1 MKSIIEKT
9 IAALMLVF
17 AASGAWAATYM
28 MSNANG
34 SAMQWDGGYTW
45 NSGAISFN
53 LSNPSGIAANGDFP
67 TSGKVALTCI
77 SISSRKDAGNSIAL
91 DHVVLTAANGRKY
104 TSSRVEVSSTPF
116 TTTLAAGGTY
126 NDAGNYGKGGGRYT
140 INIYFDSIEVDV
152 TSPLTIATYTSAT
165 ATGTLGT
172 SVVRATSG
180 SGSWYAAMRI
190 YGTSI
195 DTATTSTPVL
205 LVDANGEGNG
215 TAADPNTVEWLGLAT
230 GNSQSATQG
239 DARLAVTIGA
249 GNLWSN
255 DITDSFD
262 AQEGTFLAP
271 SATVV
276 TPEAFS
282 ASALDEVVAELG
294 LDATQTDGLS
304 TALSKGLYNGQGSAK
319 TQTVAISGLT
329 TGQNYT
335 LYLAASGFT
344 YSDNAQVTPYISL
357 TGYATGTTPVV
368 GRAGA
373 SETGWTESTSLNATG
388 TAGKLTLFRIRNLY
402 PDSSGQVTLALS
414 DGTHAHA
421 GFNMVALA
429 KTKTPKCAAVV
440 GVVKAF
446 SSIAID
452 SSNLVSGFPISSATI
467 GEGALIQSG
476 SVVIGNSGMTLDFTS
491 DVKPRFTAFVKASNL
506 PVSSGRL
513 ISWSSGAD
521 APFVQ
526 KTATGFEQKSLNES
540 NGNVASGS
548 YGTGAWTHDAGE
560 HWLAVVHNRADGA
573 GDYETGGTYTY
584 IDGERICSSTGL
596 KWGGY
601 TFKSI
606 TIGGAKVNDADVA
619 NGMSVSKVYLCS
631 EALTQAQMATVTA
644 ALNKGWTIAESTGL
658 VLAGTNVEL
667 PDSTETVTAKIWIN
681 ADGTYSFVKSG
692 SIPSSD
698 LHSSGGIA
706 LPSAVTV
713 DDEAGLICAND
724 GSVIIRDAG
733 IQIPLAETLPYL
745 TVMMKVS
752 NIPSSASRL
761 LGWAIDYKSVS
772 GSLENF
778 LSYTGTQFEQHYY
791 YNTGVA
797 QTTYG
802 NSAWTR
808 DANEH
813 WIATTY
819 VPNNSMDGCS
829 QTTRGTRT
837 YLDGTQIIEN
847 TGFYFTDAQTSK
859 ILIGGL
865 SLNGGNPATGMVV
878 KDVMILAD
886 ALTSAQIATVTAAL
900 NKGWAPVN
908 AAGTTLSGTNLELPD
923 STARLTG
930 TISIASDGSYSVSVS
945 SGTTTL
951 PSGAKVAEV
960 AAGATVYVTTSTAPA
975 NLEEAI
981 AGGYALSATL
991 TVPETVDGTIALVD
1005 SNGNEATGAT
1015 STYENGVRS
1024 FTGTAP
1030 ANPTYTGSA
1039 WWWDY
1044 EFDGSKASIGS
1055 DTEAMTLEG
1064 NGTSYTAADATGNQ
1078 ELYFQKTPWRDATF
1092 TTLSAMT
1099 AVMYCQPGNYANT
1112 VLVGFGSTR
1121 ADAGSQ
1127 TAIALVTGD
1136 NPANGDMKLVLVTGA
1151 SQAVTPLATLKAVD
1165 ATTKKHLYAFV
1176 MDRITE
1182 DETEKTRVRVYLDGK
1197 VKAIYKHSGVLT
1209 IGNGFQIGS
1218 FHGGV
1223 GSSGLT
1229 KYNTANNGA
1238 AETAN
1243 SGTLDFLRVFNGSL
1257 SDSAMAALADAY
1269 KYESAHGEATRDAV
1283 SAAASWVATDVWTQ
1297 TVPEQAD
1304 AVRDAPNADTN
1315 VTLSKGGSSNVA
1327 VELNLASD
1335 SNYESL
1341 TLTKEAG
1348 ASGTLKLVSG
1358 YDNQTSGKL
1367 VAAATSILVDTVI
1380 PAGRANLGIT
1390 SIGDGVTL
1398 TVDPYSVMGNY
1409 AILSKLE
1416 QLGPGGVFEDIVI
1429 SMAIL
1434 GKGASVVLDST
1445 GESDLA
1451 QYGFT
1456 AELTHNE
1463 SNQSYTFRVAR
1474 SAEVDVDV
1482 TISQTGTTWKANDV
1496 GMPVQTE
1503 MPSTYT
1509 GTVTIYNISGSAATV
1524 DTTFAGG
1531 NLVVAASKTVNDNS
1545 VNTSSVT
1552 LTGAIATSGT
1562 VTFDGSTEISGS
1574 GTFPGTFAVNADA
1587 SVTGAATLSGIVTI
1601 ASAKTLTI
1609 NAGENA
1615 VSASGTIGG
1624 SGTLNI
1630 ASGSTLS
1637 LSGDGAVSAT
1647 LAGSG
1652 RLLLA
1657 STLSS
1662 ALNFGD
1668 WTGTVELP
1676 IVDSTPQYGFRL
1688 DYYGIT
1694 GSSVEI
1700 NNGFNAWLNTSE
1712 ANARQVK
1719 PTLIINSAFTVNGTS
1734 AFWYNFSKIT
1744 GSASGV
1750 LTISQTDAPS
1760 GFDILEMED
1769 YKGSI
1774 VNNDNDSTPVTLY
1787 IGKINLDSAPVGGQK
1802 LVSTTTPGTVEI
1814 KNDDG
1819 FGVYVDDA
1827 KQAVTFT
1834 NKDDGIYVGSAAAT
1848 TGEGAEAV
1856 TMVTTD
1862 SSTTSVSV
1870 ELDNDYSGKI
1880 ALPGN
1885 VTSLTV
1891 TGGVAINANQLQLVT
1906 TQGTYDGILSLSGTT
1921 VALDGTKSV
1930 TFNEGTENKE
1940 TVSVTPAVAASEPM
1954 TMAGVTTA
1962 PAFNIKTIPGLYYA
1976 VKSGTSLNDL
1986 SAVSASQE
1994 ATTTTTEIAGTEL
2007 GNAETVRYYQI
2018 SVGRTADEAQQ

>member
-1 MKSIIEKT
+1 MNKT
-9 IAALMLVF
+9 LTGITVAPLTRLFTLGLCIF
-17 AASGAWAATYM
+17 AIGHAWAATYV
-28 MSNANG
+28 MSNADG
-34 SAMQWDGGYTW
+34 SALYWDGSFNW
-45 NSGAISFN
+45 NSGNISFT
-53 LSNPSGIAANGDFP
+53 LSTPSGVYATSTFP
-67 TSGKVALTCI
+67 TSGNVALTCI
-77 SISSRKDAGNSIAL
+77 SISSRSNGSNSSL
-91 DHVVLTAANGRKY
+91 DHVVMNAANGKSY
-104 TSSRVEVSSTPF
+104 TSSRVEVLNSAF
-116 TTTLAAGGTY
+116 TTTLDGGST
-126 NDAGNYGKGGGRYT
+126 GSGQKT
-140 INIYFDSIEVDV
+140 INIYFDSAVVDV
-152 TSPLTIATYTSAT
+152 TSALTLATYTSSGS
-165 ATGTLGT
+165 TGQLGS
-172 SVVRATSG
+172 SVVTRTSG
-180 SGSWYAAMRI
+180 SGWKPAMRI

-205 LVDANGEGNG
+205 LVDANGDGNG
-215 TAADPNTVEWLGLAT
+215 TAADPNTVEWLGLKQQT
-230 GNSQSATQG
+230 GQNATQG
-239 DARLAVTIGA
+239 DVSLAVTIGG
-249 GNLWSN
+249 GNLWAN

-304 TALSKGLYNGQGSAK
+304 TALRKGLYNGQGSAK

-344 YSDNAQVTPYISL
+344 YNDNAQVTPYISL

-368 GRAGA
+368 GKAGA

-452 SSNLVSGFPISSATI
+452 SSNLVSGFQISSATI

-513 ISWSSGAD
+513 ISWSSTAN

-526 KTATGFEQKSLNES
+526 KTATGFEQKYLDES
-540 NGNVASGS
+540 NGNVASDS

-596 KWGGY
+596 KWSNY

-667 PDSTETVTAKIWIN
+667 PDGTAHVTGQIVVAD
-681 ADGTYSFVKSG
+681 DGTYTF
-692 SIPSSD
+692 
-698 LHSSGGIA
+698 SGG
-706 LPSAVTV
+706 LQVLSGTVTV
-713 DDEAGLICAND
+713 
-724 GSVIIRDAG
+724 
-733 IQIPLAETLPYL
+733 
-745 TVMMKVS
+745 
-752 NIPSSASRL
+752 
-761 LGWAIDYKSVS
+761 
-772 GSLENF
+772 
-778 LSYTGTQFEQHYY
+778 
-791 YNTGVA
+791 
-797 QTTYG
+797 
-802 NSAWTR
+802 
-808 DANEH
+808 
-813 WIATTY
+813 
-819 VPNNSMDGCS
+819 
-829 QTTRGTRT
+829 
-837 YLDGTQIIEN
+837 
-847 TGFYFTDAQTSK
+847 TS
-859 ILIGGL
+859 
-865 SLNGGNPATGMVV
+865 
-878 KDVMILAD
+878 
-886 ALTSAQIATVTAAL
+886 
-900 NKGWAPVN
+900 
-908 AAGTTLSGTNLELPD
+908 GTTLTS
-923 STARLTG
+923 
-930 TISIASDGSYSVSVS
+930 
-945 SGTTTL
+945 
-951 PSGAKVAEV
+951 V
-960 AAGATVYVTTSTAPA
+960 AAGATVLVNGGAPA
-975 NLEEAI
+975 NLEAAI
-981 AGGYALSATL
+981 AGGYELSATL
-991 TVPETVDGTIALVD
+991 NVAASDAANIAGTVKLVD
-1005 SNGNEATGAT
+1005 SNGNEDAGAA
-1015 STYENGVRS
+1015 SSYSDGVGVFS
-1024 FTGTAP
+1024 LSGTAP

-1044 EFDGSKASIGS
+1044 EFNGDVQSIGS
-1055 DTEAMTLEG
+1055 DTGSMTTEG
-1064 NGTSYTAADATGNQ
+1064 SGTSYTAAVDGNQ
-1078 ELYFQKTPWRDATF
+1078 ELYFQKTPWRNATF

-1870 ELDNDYSGKI
+1870 ALDNDYSGKI

>member
-1 MKSIIEKT
+1 MKRAIET
-9 IAALMLVF
+9 LFRLVARPSRTLALLL
-17 AASGAWAATYM
+17 AASLAGGAGAATYM

-34 SAMQWDGGYTW
+34 SAMQWDGGYNW
-45 NSGAISFN
+45 NSGTISFN
-53 LSNPSGIAANGDFP
+53 LSNPSGIVATGDFP

-77 SISSRKDAGNSIAL
+77 SISSRKNAGDSIAL
-91 DHVVLTAANGRKY
+91 DHVVLTAANGRMY

-126 NDAGNYGKGGGRYT
+126 NTAGAYGDGGGRYT

-152 TSPLTIATYTSAT
+152 TSQLTIATYTSAT
-165 ATGTLGT
+165 ATGQLGT

-180 SGSWYAAMRI
+180 TGDWYAAMRI

-195 DTATTSTPVL
+195 DTATVSTPVL
-205 LVDANGEGNG
+205 LVDANGDGNG

-239 DARLAVTIGA
+239 GAGLAVRIEA
-249 GNLWSN
+249 GNLWVN

-304 TALSKGLYNGQGSAK
+304 TALSKGLYNGQGAAK

-368 GRAGA
+368 GKAGA

-414 DGTHAHA
+414 DGTHGHA

-440 GVVKAF
+440 GVVKAL

-491 DVKPRFTAFVKASNL
+491 AVKPRFTAFVKASNL

-526 KTATGFEQKSLNES
+526 KTATGFEQKYLTES

-596 KWGGY
+596 KWSNY

-667 PDSTETVTAKIWIN
+667 PDGTAHVTGQIVVAD
-681 ADGTYSFVKSG
+681 DGTYTF
-692 SIPSSD
+692 
-698 LHSSGGIA
+698 SGG
-706 LPSAVTV
+706 LQVLSGTVTV
-713 DDEAGLICAND
+713 
-724 GSVIIRDAG
+724 
-733 IQIPLAETLPYL
+733 
-745 TVMMKVS
+745 
-752 NIPSSASRL
+752 
-761 LGWAIDYKSVS
+761 
-772 GSLENF
+772 
-778 LSYTGTQFEQHYY
+778 
-791 YNTGVA
+791 
-797 QTTYG
+797 
-802 NSAWTR
+802 
-808 DANEH
+808 
-813 WIATTY
+813 
-819 VPNNSMDGCS
+819 
-829 QTTRGTRT
+829 
-837 YLDGTQIIEN
+837 
-847 TGFYFTDAQTSK
+847 TS
-859 ILIGGL
+859 
-865 SLNGGNPATGMVV
+865 
-878 KDVMILAD
+878 
-886 ALTSAQIATVTAAL
+886 
-900 NKGWAPVN
+900 
-908 AAGTTLSGTNLELPD
+908 GTTLT
-923 STARLTG
+923 
-930 TISIASDGSYSVSVS
+930 SVA
-945 SGTTTL
+945 G
-951 PSGAKVAEV
+951 
-960 AAGATVYVTTSTAPA
+960 GATVLVNGGAPA
-975 NLEEAI
+975 NLEAAI
-981 AGGYALSATL
+981 AGGYELSATL
-991 TVPETVDGTIALVD
+991 NVATSDAANIAGTVKLVD
-1005 SNGNEATGAT
+1005 SNGNEDAGAA
-1015 STYENGVRS
+1015 SSYSEGVFS
-1024 FTGTAP
+1024 LSGTAP

-1044 EFDGSKASIGS
+1044 EFNGDVQSIGS
-1055 DTEAMTLEG
+1055 DTGSMTPEG
-1064 NGTSYTAADATGNQ
+1064 SGTSYTAAVDGNQ
-1078 ELYFQKTPWRDATF
+1078 ELYFQKTPWRNATF

-1243 SGTLDFLRVFNGSL
+1243 SGTLDFLRVFDGSL

-1283 SAAASWVATDVWTQ
+1283 SAAASWVATDDVWTQ
-1297 TVPEQAD
+1297 TVPEEDD
-1304 AVRDAPNADTN
+1304 ATQDAPNADTN
-1315 VTLSKGGSSNVA
+1315 VTLSKGGSADIS

-1358 YDNQTSGKL
+1358 HRNQTSGKL
-1367 VAAATSILVDTVI
+1367 VAAETSILVDTVI

-1398 TVDPYSVMGNY
+1398 TVDPFSGMGNY
-1409 AILSKLE
+1409 AILSKLV
-1416 QLGPGGVFEDIVI
+1416 QLAPGETFEDIVI

-1434 GKGASVVLDST
+1434 GEGASVVLDST
-1445 GESDLA
+1445 GVSALA

-1456 AELTHNE
+1456 AALPYNE
-1463 SNQSYTFRVAR
+1463 SNQSYTFSITR
-1474 SAEVDVDV
+1474 SAAANVDIVINDV
-1482 TISQTGTTWKANDV
+1482 GTTWIANEV
-1496 GMPVQTE
+1496 AMPAQTI

-1509 GTVTIYNISGSAATV
+1509 GTVTIYNRTDNPATI
-1524 DTTFAGG
+1524 DASFAGG
-1531 NLVVAASKTVNDNS
+1531 NLTVAASLTELGNTYPTSPVVLTGTISTLGTVAFDGPVTLGGTGQTVSSAVTGSGVVTVSGS
-1545 VNTSSVT
+1545 VN
-1552 LTGAIATSGT
+1552 LTGSIANTVAGNGT
-1562 VTFDGSTEISGS
+1562 ITLQ
-1574 GTFPGTFAVNADA
+1574 
-1587 SVTGAATLSGIVTI
+1587 TLST
-1601 ASAKTLTI
+1601 
-1609 NAGENA
+1609 
-1615 VSASGTIGG
+1615 
-1624 SGTLNI
+1624 
-1630 ASGSTLS
+1630 S
-1637 LSGDGAVSAT
+1637 LHFDS
-1647 LAGSG
+1647 
-1652 RLLLA
+1652 
-1657 STLSS
+1657 
-1662 ALNFGD
+1662 
-1668 WTGTVELP
+1668 WTGTVVLPALTANEEYNFNAYGVSGSTVRLAGGFSTGWLANAAVNPAIEIPSGQTFTLGAFSPSYANAFAVLKGDGTFAITATANQDNDLANVATWGVGLDHYSAYFRIGDVSGFHGSIATSSDVGVALGSTKPAKNTAGGKILVYGNVTVGETATWTAPNGVVLMEDSATLTVPSGANVPVPTTVVGGGAYVKPETSGSTTTYSVVVPAAVTLSNVEFDYYAGYARAKSVSATVTGTPGENTAWTLTVGDVAYTGGVYDSATGKVTWTPEGGIANLAAGQALSYSIAATGGSTGTLADQQTTVGNVVGGWIVEDAAHSGTGTWSPNAPVFGEDDRAALSGETTFTARAQASGKVTLTTVVNFGNDADPTIEIDADAKAAIKVENNSFKIWTKTTSEGGTGATADWLTVSGATPDLSADSRVVVTFDTDAKTFTVSVNEAALYYGESNANASFAFASDGIAIGSIQYKGTGSFISLTGEYTTTDIAQTVDGKGVVVANSFISGNAALRAMTIEEATAALAPNSTATCGNGLNYFANYALGLDPTKADDKP
-1676 IVDSTPQYGFRL
+1676 IVD
-1688 DYYGIT
+1688 
-1694 GSSVEI
+1694 
-1700 NNGFNAWLNTSE
+1700 
-1712 ANARQVK
+1712 
-1719 PTLIINSAFTVNGTS
+1719 
-1734 AFWYNFSKIT
+1734 
-1744 GSASGV
+1744 
-1750 LTISQTDAPS
+1750 
-1760 GFDILEMED
+1760 
-1769 YKGSI
+1769 
-1774 VNNDNDSTPVTLY
+1774 
-1787 IGKINLDSAPVGGQK
+1787 
-1802 LVSTTTPGTVEI
+1802 
-1814 KNDDG
+1814 
-1819 FGVYVDDA
+1819 
-1827 KQAVTFT
+1827 
-1834 NKDDGIYVGSAAAT
+1834 
-1848 TGEGAEAV
+1848 
-1856 TMVTTD
+1856 VTTD
-1862 SSTTSVSV
+1862 ANGNYVFTVKHPVYNAQGEITGYEEINAADNVTTTVTLKYGTDANTQSWESA
-1870 ELDNDYSGKI
+1870 EGTSFAPN
-1880 ALPGN
+1880 ALPFGENNN
-1885 VTSLTV
+1885 V
-1891 TGGVAINANQLQLVT
+1891 
-1906 TQGTYDGILSLSGTT
+1906 
-1921 VALDGTKSV
+1921 
-1930 TFNEGTENKE
+1930 
-1940 TVSVTPAVAASEPM
+1940 
-1954 TMAGVTTA
+1954 
-1962 PAFNIKTIPGLYYA
+1962 LYY
-1976 VKSGTSLNDL
+1976 K
-1986 SAVSASQE
+1986 
-1994 ATTTTTEIAGTEL
+1994 
-2007 GNAETVRYYQI
+2007 
-2018 SVGRTADEAQQ
+2018 ADVTIGAK

>member
-1 MKSIIEKT
+1 MKNIIERIAGGAKIARYLPKAVST
-9 IAALMLVF
+9 RLAVAAL
-17 AASGAWAATYM
+17 AALAAGGAGAATYM
-28 MSNANG
+28 MSNADG

-53 LSNPSGIAANGDFP
+53 LSNPSGIAAAGDFP
-67 TSGKVALTCI
+67 ASGKVALTCI

-91 DHVVLTAANGRKY
+91 DHVVLTAANGRMY
-104 TSSRVEVSSTPF
+104 TSSRVEVSNTPF

-126 NDAGNYGKGGGRYT
+126 NAAGSYGDGGGRYT

-172 SVVRATSG
+172 SVVRAASG

-195 DTATTSTPVL
+195 ETATVSTPVL

-239 DARLAVTIGA
+239 GARLEVRLGD
-249 GNLWSN
+249 GNLWAN
-255 DITDSFD
+255 NITDSFD

-304 TALSKGLYNGQGSAK
+304 TALRKGLYNGQGSAK

-368 GRAGA
+368 GKAGA

-440 GVVKAF
+440 GVVKAL

-452 SSNLVSGFPISSATI
+452 SSNLVSGFQISSATI

-513 ISWSSGAD
+513 ISWSSGAN

-540 NGNVASGS
+540 NGDVASNS

-596 KWGGY
+596 KWSNY

-667 PDSTETVTAKIWIN
+667 PDGTAHVT
-681 ADGTYSFVKSG
+681 G
-692 SIPSSD
+692 
-698 LHSSGGIA
+698 
-706 LPSAVTV
+706 
-713 DDEAGLICAND
+713 
-724 GSVIIRDAG
+724 
-733 IQIPLAETLPYL
+733 QI
-745 TVMMKVS
+745 
-752 NIPSSASRL
+752 
-761 LGWAIDYKSVS
+761 
-772 GSLENF
+772 
-778 LSYTGTQFEQHYY
+778 
-791 YNTGVA
+791 
-797 QTTYG
+797 
-802 NSAWTR
+802 
-808 DANEH
+808 
-813 WIATTY
+813 
-819 VPNNSMDGCS
+819 
-829 QTTRGTRT
+829 
-837 YLDGTQIIEN
+837 
-847 TGFYFTDAQTSK
+847 
-859 ILIGGL
+859 
-865 SLNGGNPATGMVV
+865 VV
-878 KDVMILAD
+878 
-886 ALTSAQIATVTAAL
+886 
-900 NKGWAPVN
+900 
-908 AAGTTLSGTNLELPD
+908 
-923 STARLTG
+923 
-930 TISIASDGSYSVSVS
+930 ASDGSYTFSGALQVLSGTVTVT
-945 SGTTTL
+945 SGTTLT
-951 PSGAKVAEV
+951 SVAY
-960 AAGATVYVTTSTAPA
+960 GATVLVNGGAPA
-975 NLEEAI
+975 NLEAAI

-991 TVPETVDGTIALVD
+991 NVAASDAANIAGTIKLVD
-1005 SNGNEATGAT
+1005 SNDNEAAGAT
-1015 STYENGVRS
+1015 SSYSEGV
-1024 FTGTAP
+1024 FTLSGTAP

-1044 EFDGSKASIGS
+1044 EFNGDVQSVGS
-1055 DTEAMTLEG
+1055 DTGSMTPEG
-1064 NGTSYTAADATGNQ
+1064 SGTSYTAAVDGNQ
-1078 ELYFQKTPWRDATF
+1078 ELYFQKTPWRNATF

-1238 AETAN
+1238 AETSN

-1283 SAAASWVATDVWTQ
+1283 SAAASWVATGVWTQ

-1304 AVRDAPNADTN
+1304 VVQDAPNADTN
-1315 VTLSKGGSSNVA
+1315 VTLSKGGSSDVA

-1341 TLTKEAG
+1341 SLTKEAG

-1358 YDNQTSGKL
+1358 YANQTSGKL

-1398 TVDPYSVMGNY
+1398 TVDPFSAVGNY
-1409 AILSKLE
+1409 AILSELE

-1445 GESDLA
+1445 GVSALA
-1451 QYGFT
+1451 AAGFT
-1456 AELTHNE
+1456 ATLTYNE

-1552 LTGAIATSGT
+1552 LTGAISTSGT
-1562 VTFDGSTEISGS
+1562 VTFNGAVDFGGTGQTVSSAVTGSGVVTVNGSVNLTGSIANTVAGNGTITLQTLSTSLHFDSWTGTVVLPALTANEEYNFNAYGVSGSTVRLAGGFSTGWLANAAVNPAIEIPSGQ
-1574 GTFPGTFAVNADA
+1574 TFTLGAFSPSYANAFAALKGDGTFAITAVANQANDLANVSNWGSGYDHYSAYFRIGDVSGFHGSITTTSDVGVVLGSSKPSKNTPGGKILVYGNVTVGETATWTAPGGVLLAEADSTLVVPSGA
-1587 SVTGAATLSGIVTI
+1587 SVPELATGVAGAYVKETSSGSTTTYTVATQPTVSDVAFEYGADYATATVTATVSDAAPSYKLTVGGTEYTGVVSGSTVTFSNVATGRTAAYDDVGYEIAATSGSTAVPLAGDTSGSAEISDTKTWFSHDSSGLTGGAWTTPVNLTEPATVEDNTFTATAESTSSRVVLEFNVCFSS
-1601 ASAKTLTI
+1601 ASDADVDGTAQAAIKIGEVESAATFMVLAPNNEWTAVSNEGLTPDAAKTNKVVMTI
-1609 NAGENA
+1609 DYGGSGSYGVTVDNYVMTN
-1615 VSASGTIGG
+1615 ASGFASFPLAASKTSVQTIDFAG
-1624 SGTLNI
+1624 SGTLKSMKGNQ
-1630 ASGSTLS
+1630 
-1637 LSGDGAVSAT
+1637 
-1647 LAGSG
+1647 
-1652 RLLLA
+1652 
-1657 STLSS
+1657 
-1662 ALNFGD
+1662 
-1668 WTGTVELP
+1668 VEGYMV
-1676 IVDSTPQYGFRL
+1676 VD
-1688 DYYGIT
+1688 
-1694 GSSVEI
+1694 
-1700 NNGFNAWLNTSE
+1700 
-1712 ANARQVK
+1712 K
-1719 PTLIINSAFTVNGTS
+1719 NGTRY
-1734 AFWYNFSKIT
+1734 A
-1744 GSASGV
+1744 
-1750 LTISQTDAPS
+1750 TISDAIAAYTADPTI
-1760 GFDILEMED
+1760 GPLTVLHDGTPLP
-1769 YKGSI
+1769 GWSI
-1774 VNNDNDSTPVTLY
+1774 VTQDGVRIL
-1787 IGKINLDSAPVGGQK
+1787 KK
-1802 LVSTTTPGTVEI
+1802 LA
-1814 KNDDG
+1814 KG
-1819 FGVYVDDA
+1819 F
-1827 KQAVTFT
+1827 F
-1834 NKDDGIYVGSAAAT
+1834 
-1848 TGEGAEAV
+1848 
-1856 TMVTTD
+1856 
-1862 SSTTSVSV
+1862 
-1870 ELDNDYSGKI
+1870 
-1880 ALPGN
+1880 
-1885 VTSLTV
+1885 
-1891 TGGVAINANQLQLVT
+1891 
-1906 TQGTYDGILSLSGTT
+1906 
-1921 VALDGTKSV
+1921 
-1930 TFNEGTENKE
+1930 F
-1940 TVSVTPAVAASEPM
+1940 
-1954 TMAGVTTA
+1954 MA
-1962 PAFNIKTIPGLYYA
+1962 Y
-1976 VKSGTSLNDL
+1976 
-1986 SAVSASQE
+1986 
-1994 ATTTTTEIAGTEL
+1994 
-2007 GNAETVRYYQI
+2007 
-2018 SVGRTADEAQQ
+2018 